1 MARPDSGPSRVES
14 CVPTRERRTHT
25 HTRTVH
31 WRLEDTRRGR
41 KERREAT
48 RRRAAK
54 RDACAALRSVAKR
67 IAALTK
73 HLEFRSDSPRARGSR
88 RVASRRIASHSIASL
103 DLLLDSYAA
112 AACNLRDSKQ
122 SAAVRA
128 SRIRTRHEGDG
139 DADRSSSSNP
149 NLNLNLNAIRAA
161 DTPRNAT
168 PRHAGRHSADQPT
181 HTIEQIRPAR
191 VRVAQLAATRLTL
204 NRQSHSHSCGPT
216 LLPFQ

>member
-1 MARPDSGPSRVES
+1 MLESNERRTAPQWPAPTPGRVES
-14 CVPTRERRTHT
+14 SP
-25 HTRTVH
+25 
-31 WRLEDTRRGR
+31 
-41 KERREAT
+41 AS
-48 RRRAAK
+48 RRASAARTRIRELYTGDSKTLAEEEK
-54 RDACAALRSVAKR
+54 RDAKRRDAEQRRETLALRCEALRSVAKR

-149 NLNLNLNAIRAA
+149 NPNPNLNLNAIRAA

-168 PRHAGRHSADQPT
+168 PRRPT
-181 HTIEQIRPAR
+181 LSRPAD
-191 VRVAQLAATRLTL
+191 AH
-204 NRQSHSHSCGPT
+204 N
-216 LLPFQ
+216 